1 MLRSWPRGS
10 HGQDSQEAAESA
22 CRGASPSIWT
32 SPCWPF
38 LPAPLTLTSLLDT
51 KQPDNRRLRVPLNNA
66 NSIDKM
72 AACGTGTATRHEN
85 YNLPL
90 HVGALFI
97 ILGVSAGACALPL
110 IALKLPQLHVPPK
123 ALFVFR
129 HFGTGVLIATAFVHL
144 FPTAFVSLTD
154 PCLPPFFHE
163 QYPAFAGAIS
173 LAAVFLITIAEMI
186 FSPGRS
192 LCSGPE
198 ASDLHDFDSKH
209 EQTERTREAP
219 NADSLVEEEITP
231 ARATPQFGRTRSGR
245 PHSVMKTAPGDLTG
259 QAQDGHLELDGSPHH
274 AGSIAESHHISQE
287 SLGFTGEKEAEQQRK
302 KLTMQCMLLECGI
315 LFHSVF
321 IGMALAVA
329 VGSEQV
335 ILLIAIAFHQTFEG
349 LALGSR
355 IAAVAWNPSALQ
367 PWLMALAYGC
377 TTPLGQALG
386 LATRNLYRPDSETGL
401 IVVGT
406 MNAIS
411 AGLLTYTSLVDL
423 LSEDFLSDHSWQ
435 TMRGNK
441 RILAISLVFLGAFCM
456 SLIGAWA

>member
-1 MLRSWPRGS
+1 MSTCGS
-10 HGQDSQEAAESA
+10 GTRAQD
-22 CRGASPSIWT
+22 
-32 SPCWPF
+32 
-38 LPAPLTLTSLLDT
+38 
-51 KQPDNRRLRVPLNNA
+51 
-66 NSIDKM
+66 
-72 AACGTGTATRHEN
+72 

-97 ILGVSAGACALPL
+97 ILGVSASACALPL
-110 IALKLPQLHVPPK
+110 VALKVPALHIPPN

-154 PCLPPFFHE
+154 PCLPPFFNE

-173 LAAVFLITIAEMI
+173 LAAVFIITIAEMI

-198 ASDLHDFDSKH
+198 AAGAVLQDDIVQPL
-209 EQTERTREAP
+209 P
-219 NADSLVEEEITP
+219 NAAQVSRNHSILAEEITP
-231 ARATPQFGRTRSGR
+231 AQNTPQFGRTRSGR
-245 PHSVMKTAPGDLTG
+245 SHSAMKTTRTLCRTREGD
-259 QAQDGHLELDGSPHH
+259 DELDGQIS
-274 AGSIAESHHISQE
+274 AQRVAERRISEE
-287 SLGFTGEKEAEQQRK
+287 SLEMMAEKEAEQERK

-355 IAAVAWNPSALQ
+355 IAAVGWKPQALQ

-377 TTPLGQALG
+377 TTPLGQAIG
-386 LATRNLYRPDSETGL
+386 IGTRDLYDPDSETGL

-423 LSEDFLSDHSWQ
+423 LSEDFLSDHSWR

-441 RILAISLVFLGAFCM
+441 RIIAMSLVFLGAFCM

>member
-1 MLRSWPRGS
+1 MS
-10 HGQDSQEAAESA
+10 
-22 CRGASPSIWT
+22 T
-32 SPCWPF
+32 
-38 LPAPLTLTSLLDT
+38 
-51 KQPDNRRLRVPLNNA
+51 
-66 NSIDKM
+66 
-72 AACGTGTATRHEN
+72 CGTGTRHEN

-110 IALKLPQLHVPPK
+110 IALKVPQLHIPPK

-144 FPTAFVSLTD
+144 SPTAFVSLTD
-154 PCLPPFFHE
+154 PCLPPFFNE

-173 LAAVFLITIAEMI
+173 LAAVFIITIAEMV

-198 ASDLHDFDSKH
+198 TSDLHEFDAKDA
-209 EQTERTREAP
+209 QAERTRQAP
-219 NADSLVEEEITP
+219 IADSIVEAEITP
-231 ARATPQFGRTRSGR
+231 AQAIPQFGRTRSGR
-245 PHSVMKTAPGDLTG
+245 SHSVMKTAPGNLTG
-259 QAQDGHLELDGSPHH
+259 NVPDGHLELDGLPHH
-274 AGSIAESHHISQE
+274 AASIAESRISEE
-287 SLGFTGEKEAEQQRK
+287 SLGVMAEKEAEQQRK

-355 IAAVAWNPSALQ
+355 IAAVGWKPKALQ

-386 LATRNLYRPDSETGL
+386 IATRNLYSPDSETGL

-423 LSEDFLSDHSWQ
+423 LSEDFLSDHSWK

-441 RILAISLVFLGAFCM
+441 RIIAMSLVFLGAFCM